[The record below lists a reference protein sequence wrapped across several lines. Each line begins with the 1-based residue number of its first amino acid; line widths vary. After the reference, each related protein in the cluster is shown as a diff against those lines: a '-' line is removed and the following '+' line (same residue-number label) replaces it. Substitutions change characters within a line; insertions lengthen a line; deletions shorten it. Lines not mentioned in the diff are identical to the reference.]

1 MRQYGRWGAR
11 DATTAAVA
19 EMQRDL
25 RALYNR
31 SYEPG
36 AYRRG
41 ALHRAG
47 TARPRAGVP
56 HARGVLRQGIDLYH
70 AGLIIGDVGGP
81 DALHRVYELFVQAA
95 ELGYPG
101 AWAQAAMEY
110 DRWLRAQGKPQRF
123 DSFWRWE
130 GDEQMPE
137 PFAAPAA
144 VEALRAEWG

>member
-1 MRQYGRWGAR
+1 MNQAHTGEGRY
-11 DATTAAVA
+11 TAQ
-19 EMQRDL
+19 ERHD
-25 RALYNR
+25 RALELLARAVSWAR
-31 SYEPG
+31 SAPPWPRTSG
-36 AYRRG
+36 A
-41 ALHRAG
+41 
-47 TARPRAGVP
+47 PR
-56 HARGVLRQGIDLYH
+56 ARGVLRQGIDLYH